1 MNQFEYTNSLEQLPS
16 ETPQKVKIEDL
27 ILFKDMK
34 SPYLTQKVWAEIRES
49 HPDWFQK
56 LRPNTLRW
64 GIWLIPTYR
73 QQVKEII
80 RGKYMR

>member
-1 MNQFEYTNSLEQLPS
+1 MTQLEQTSSLDQGTN
-16 ETPQKVKIEDL
+16 EAPQKVNTEDL

-56 LRPNTLRW
+56 LRPNTLRG
-64 GIWLIPTYR
+64 GIGLIPTYR

-80 RGKYMR
+80 RGMYMR